1 MKRALLLIL
10 AIAALALAAG
20 TLNVRLLHQRTAQQ
34 LTLAPP
40 TENLPPTV
48 ALTTIALGGFRGILA
63 DILWMRAGAL
73 QEEGRHFELVQLAD
87 WISRLQPRSPAIWAF
102 HAWNMA
108 YNISTLMTNPDE
120 RWRWVHNGIRLLRDE
135 ALPANPGAAR
145 LYQELAWIFLH
156 KLGTDSDPAAPYYRE
171 RWAAEVASGAVP
183 LNPDIV
189 RQITE
194 EIAPLDWQTPQAQAI
209 YWAMSGLPRVRSD
222 HEDLPLRRIIYQA
235 LMQRIALGDHH
246 LLEPAI
252 RYVQDTRARHPHIAA
267 LATVEEQ
274 LLSQRR
280 PPSAVPPPRQV
291 APLPVK

>member
-156 KLGTDSDPAAPYYRE
+156 KLGTDSDPAAP
-171 RWAAEVASGAVP
+171 
-183 LNPDIV
+183 
-189 RQITE
+189 
-194 EIAPLDWQTPQAQAI
+194 
-209 YWAMSGLPRVRSD
+209 
-222 HEDLPLRRIIYQA
+222 
-235 LMQRIALGDHH
+235 
-246 LLEPAI
+246 
-252 RYVQDTRARHPHIAA
+252 
-267 LATVEEQ
+267 
-274 LLSQRR
+274 
-280 PPSAVPPPRQV
+280 
-291 APLPVK
+291 

>member
-1 MKRALLLIL
+1 
-10 AIAALALAAG
+10 
-20 TLNVRLLHQRTAQQ
+20 
-34 LTLAPP
+34 
-40 TENLPPTV
+40 
-48 ALTTIALGGFRGILA
+48 
-63 DILWMRAGAL
+63 MRAGAL

-156 KLGTDSDPAAPYYRE
+156 KLGTDSDHAAPYYRE

-222 HEDLPLRRIIYQA
+222 HEDLPCAASSIKPSCNASPSATTTCSNPPSATSRTPRT
-235 LMQRIALGDHH
+235 
-246 LLEPAI
+246 P
-252 RYVQDTRARHPHIAA
+252 PHIAA

-280 PPSAVPPPRQV
+280 PLSRSP
-291 APLPVK
+291 PVK